1 MVHYL
6 TPCEVLLQPQEELEG
21 TYRAEKDKY
30 VYRFVPLSSLLQ
42 ANEHRDELFLQRV
55 DSWNDPFEK
64 KALIAKYK
72 SLDGESFVHPL
83 ANSVYGTC
91 FTECYNSEAQ
101 WQYYGKDKSEPIV
114 SLAFQLPRLLDAL
127 EAVDDQC
134 FFVGKVD
141 YFLQENIFKA
151 IALHVNQH
159 IATFMKGKDADF
171 SPQEYAELLKPLLI
185 KRLPFSY
192 EREIRIMKVDRC
204 GLRNI
209 HVPIGSFLHLIERIT
224 MPPIAPSEDK
234 SKNEVIKSKLT
245 SAGWEACRI
254 SQSKLY
260 YEPKSSVINIKDYVE
275 K

>member
-6 TPCEVLLQPQEELEG
+6 TPREVLLQPQEELEG

-114 SLAFQLPRLLDAL
+114 SLAFKLSRLLDAL

-141 YFLQENIFKA
+141 YLLQENIFKA

-159 IATFMKGKDADF
+159 IATFMKGKEADF

-209 HVPIGSFLHLIERIT
+209 HVPIGSFLHLIEKIT

-234 SKNEVIKSKLT
+234 SKNEVIKSNLT
-245 SAGWEACRI
+245 SAGWNARRI